1 MATLPKDSNT
11 PGKCTQLRQLLT
23 STKLEFIME
32 AHNGI
37 SARLVEETGFA
48 GIWASGLAISAQYGV
63 RDSNEASWT
72 QVVDMLEFMSDA
84 TQIPVLLDGDTGY
97 GNFNNMR
104 RLVKKL
110 EQRKIAGVCI
120 EDKQFPK
127 INSFI
132 NGERQPLADVNEFC
146 GKIKAGKDSQDDPD
160 FCIIARV
167 EALIAGWSMSEAL
180 QRAEAYHEAG
190 ADGILIHSKLSRPNE
205 ILEFTREWAG
215 RSPVII
221 VPTTYYSTPTE
232 VFRNARISMVIW
244 ANHMIRA
251 SVAAMERIGKE
262 IYQSESVANIE
273 DSIVP
278 VKRIFALQGADE
290 LTQAQERYL
299 HPGQSEA
306 HAIVLAASRGNAL
319 YELTH
324 DRPKV
329 MLTIGGKTLL
339 RRLIDEFKK
348 QNINHT
354 TVVAGYKS
362 ETIDSSGIK
371 LRINTEYETT
381 GELHSLLCA
390 SEDFHDNMII
400 IYGDL
405 LFRGYIVADLL
416 DTTSEIVIVVDSAL
430 ETSHISGSPDFVYCS
445 KPDDR
450 GMFSQEIDLLQIT
463 EHQEAEAGKP
473 AGRWIGMLRIQ
484 GKGLEWLKNALAELQ
499 KQDDFSKLTIPDLL
513 NYLVKTGHP
522 VKVHYI
528 NGHWL
533 DVNTIEDIDRAGDF
547 TKN

>member
-1 MATLPKDSNT
+1 
-11 PGKCTQLRQLLT
+11 
-23 STKLEFIME
+23 
-32 AHNGI
+32 
-37 SARLVEETGFA
+37 
-48 GIWASGLAISAQYGV
+48 
-63 RDSNEASWT
+63 
-72 QVVDMLEFMSDA
+72 
-84 TQIPVLLDGDTGY
+84 
-97 GNFNNMR
+97 
-104 RLVKKL
+104 
-110 EQRKIAGVCI
+110 
-120 EDKQFPK
+120 
-127 INSFI
+127 
-132 NGERQPLADVNEFC
+132 
-146 GKIKAGKDSQDDPD
+146 
-160 FCIIARV
+160 
-167 EALIAGWSMSEAL
+167 
-180 QRAEAYHEAG
+180 
-190 ADGILIHSKLSRPNE
+190 
-205 ILEFTREWAG
+205 
-215 RSPVII
+215 
-221 VPTTYYSTPTE
+221 
-232 VFRNARISMVIW
+232 MVIW

-262 IYQSESVANIE
+262 IYKSESVANIE

-299 HPGQSEA
+299 HTGQSET

-339 RRLIDEFKK
+339 RRLLDEFKK

-362 ETIDSSGIK
+362 GSIDTSGIK
-371 LRINTEYETT
+371 LCINTEYEST

-405 LFRGYIVADLL
+405 LFRGYILADLL
-416 DTTSEIVIVVDSAL
+416 GTSGEIVIVVDSTL
-430 ETSHISGSPDFVYCS
+430 ESSHISGSADYVYCS

-450 GMFSQEIDLLQIT
+450 GMFSQDIDLLHISENQVV
-463 EHQEAEAGKP
+463 EAGKP
-473 AGRWIGMLRIQ
+473 AGRWIGMLRVQ
-484 GKGLEWLKNALAELQ
+484 GKGLERLNNALTELQ
-499 KQDDFSKLTIPDLL
+499 NQDDFSKLTIPDLL

-528 NGHWL
+528 HGHWL

-547 TKN
+547 TKT